1 MKLLTLR
8 RESVVGMPDG
18 TFRKEMESIDRWI
31 EELRSLGISAKKTNS
46 LNDSKELGDLTN
58 NIKETM
64 FQDYKT
70 AYAEQPA

>member
-1 MKLLTLR
+1 MF
-8 RESVVGMPDG
+8 ENVYGMPEG
-18 TFRKEMESIDRWI
+18 TFRKEMESIDKWI
-31 EELRSLGISAKKTNS
+31 QELRSLGISARKTNS

-70 AYAEQPA
+70 AYTD